1 MLARGRA
8 HYGSLPTVDDLLGA
22 WALRRAAWTLNRF
35 QPHKP
40 NNMTSYQLLFG
51 HIWRGSLLSFGETCL
66 VKVDPDKLAHKFAQ
80 WWSTGMWA
88 GFDDMSNGNLVLTA
102 AGVVSSRSVR
112 RLPPDE
118 QKDLVV

>member
-1 MLARGRA
+1 
-8 HYGSLPTVDDLLGA
+8 
-22 WALRRAAWTLNRF
+22 
-35 QPHKP
+35 
-40 NNMTSYQLLFG
+40 MTSYQLLFG